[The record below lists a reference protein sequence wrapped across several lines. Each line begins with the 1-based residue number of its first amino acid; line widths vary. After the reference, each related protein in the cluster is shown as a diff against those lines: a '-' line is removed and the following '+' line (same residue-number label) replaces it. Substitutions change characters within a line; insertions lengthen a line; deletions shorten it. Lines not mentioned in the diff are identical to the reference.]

1 MNLFEE
7 QLRNRTHNDERKAAQ
22 ELRKLSDAV
31 NGKSRRYYPD
41 ESTSRENIRQIKMIC
56 GFLDVD
62 VPEKIKE
69 EADIDEQ
76 IDTILS
82 LSGATKRRIKLSD
95 KWWKD
100 GDGPILA
107 RIRQTEEVTALLPG
121 QFGGYYFTDIESG
134 QKIRVTKKN
143 KDLFEKEAYCFYKP
157 LPNQSME
164 GRAFI
169 GFLLKQL
176 RGSDLLILILS
187 TFFITLYAMITP
199 FAMQYAFSD
208 LIPSGKLEMLIPL
221 AVLLV
226 SAALGMWLMNVVKTS
241 VSFRIN
247 SRLDVV
253 CKNAVYSRV
262 IRLPAS
268 FFGDKSAGGLTSW
281 CRALNKL
288 PWILTDILFG
298 VFLSI
303 LMSLIYIV
311 QIFTIA
317 KPLALPVFLI
327 FVLEL
332 AFFAWTV
339 LEERKVLAKQL
350 SGEEK
355 NSGIVYALLSGI
367 QKIKISG
374 SENRAFAKWLE
385 TYSEKIGPTY
395 AIKFPYTIR
404 KPMIT
409 LINMAGLLWIYVIA
423 YRNNVSIAE
432 FVAFSSAFGMTMAG
446 ISALGSAGTSFSM
459 IRPILEMGEPIL
471 REIPE
476 ENTGKRIPD
485 VLNGKID
492 LDHVV
497 FRYDKDSPAVIN
509 GISLHIN
516 PGEYVAV
523 VGKSGCGKST
533 LLRIL
538 LGFVEPEQGTVYYDN
553 LDLGSLDK
561 RYLRRNIGTVLQDGK
576 LFTGDIFSNI
586 AISAPWATPEDVW
599 DAAEKAG
606 MADDI
611 RRMPM
616 GMNTMISEGNGGISG
631 GQTQRLLIARAICG
645 KPNIIMLDEATS
657 ALDNITQKIV
667 TDSFNAMKCTRIV
680 IAHRLSTI
688 RQCTRI
694 IVLDGGV
701 IAEEGTYEELLAK
714 GGLFTE
720 LVERQMVEE
729 TKES

>member
-82 LSGATKRRIKLSD
+82 LSGATKRRIELSD

-157 LPNQSME
+157 LPNQSMD
-164 GRAFI
+164 GRDFI

>member
-1 MNLFEE
+1 MDRF
-7 QLRNRTHNDERKAAQ
+7 
-22 ELRKLSDAV
+22 
-31 NGKSRRYYPD
+31 
-41 ESTSRENIRQIKMIC
+41 
-56 GFLDVD
+56 
-62 VPEKIKE
+62 
-69 EADIDEQ
+69 
-76 IDTILS
+76 
-82 LSGATKRRIKLSD
+82 
-95 KWWKD
+95 
-100 GDGPILA
+100 
-107 RIRQTEEVTALLPG
+107 QTEEVTALLPG

-157 LPNQSME
+157 LPNQSMD
-164 GRAFI
+164 GRDFI